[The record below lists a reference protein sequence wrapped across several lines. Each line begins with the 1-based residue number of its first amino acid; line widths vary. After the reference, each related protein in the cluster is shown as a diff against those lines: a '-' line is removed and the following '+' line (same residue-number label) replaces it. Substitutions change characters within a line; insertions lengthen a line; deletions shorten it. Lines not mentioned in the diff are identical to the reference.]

1 MTEEYSTTIT
11 DHFENPRNCG
21 TMDNPDGVGRVGDP
35 DHGDYL
41 TVFIKVDG
49 TVIKDV
55 KYLTRGC
62 PVCIACASM
71 MTELV
76 IGRDLDEAIMIEG
89 EDIIRALG
97 GIPEDKVH
105 CANRGAKGI
114 QEAVISHV
122 YGRSGG
128 SSKS

>member
-1 MTEEYSTTIT
+1 MTDEYSKTIT

-21 TMDNPDGVGRVGDP
+21 PMEDPDGIGRVGDP
-35 DHGDYL
+35 SQGDYL
-41 TVFIKVDG
+41 TVFIRVEG
-49 TVIKDV
+49 TVITDV

-62 PVCIACASM
+62 PVCVACASM
-71 MTELV
+71 MTELA
-76 IGRDLDEAIMIEG
+76 IGRDLDAAMTIEG
-89 EDIIRALG
+89 EDIIKALG
-97 GIPEDKVH
+97 GIPENKVH

-122 YGRSGG
+122 YGRAGG

>member
-1 MTEEYSTTIT
+1 MTDEYSKAIT

-21 TMDNPDGVGRVGDP
+21 TMEDPDGIGLVGDP
-35 DHGDYL
+35 SRGDYL
-41 TVFIKVDG
+41 TVFIRVEG
-49 TVIKDV
+49 TVVTDV

-62 PVCIACASM
+62 PVCVACASM
-71 MTELV
+71 MTELA
-76 IGRDLDEAIMIEG
+76 IGRDLDAAMMIEG
-89 EDIIRALG
+89 EDIVGALG
-97 GIPEDKVH
+97 GIPENKVH

-122 YGRSGG
+122 YGRAGG